1 MAQIFVRHTVKDF
14 RKWRKAYDAFNAER
28 KGMGVIGDA
37 VYQSLDDPNDVT
49 VHHNFK
55 TRRRA
60 EIFVESDRLKEVMKD
75 AGAKGKPKIWF
86 VKESKKPRKA
96 AKPKSL
102 AKPKKSAKPRKPAR
116 RKS

>member
-14 RKWRKAYDAFNAER
+14 RKWRKAYDAFDAER
-28 KGMGVIGDA
+28 KGMGVIGHA